1 VTLTLSLRPDP
12 AEVSVARRFVADSLT
27 DNGRDPDTAVLL
39 VSELVTNAVVHA
51 ETPIRLT
58 LRYEGPLVKIEVHDD
73 SDRMPIAREVEAD
86 ATSGRGLKLV
96 EAFADEWGVRPIPG
110 DGKVV
115 WVVVSPEHRI

>member
-1 VTLTLSLRPDP
+1 M
-12 AEVSVARRFVADSLT
+12 ARRFVADSLT